1 MATMNTIDLNTAKA
15 FLTQHFPQG
24 GKVLCA
30 LSGGLD
36 SMCLTHFL
44 LSQEGFEVAAA
55 HFNHRLRGE
64 ASDADQFFVENW
76 CMQHRVPFF
85 VGEGDTRAHAAETG
99 KSMEEAARDLR
110 YEFLTQVAEENGF
123 DAILT
128 AHHADDNA
136 ETVLLNLLRGTGT
149 AGLGGIPAVRG
160 NIYRPFLSL
169 TRETLA
175 AYAAEHGIPHVE
187 DATNEEEIAARNIL
201 RRRVMPVL
209 RDLNPRAAEHISRAA
224 AIAAADSGVLDA
236 LAAETAAQGTAE
248 ALRSAPEAVA
258 SRAALLL
265 LGQAAGGR
273 KDLTAVHAAMLLDLA
288 RAGRGEAHFPRNV
301 HARVSSDG
309 RLILWRQE
317 ERAETLA
324 IKPGQSVLWGHW
336 RVSLREDSGGS
347 ALTLPEDAALSVT
360 GWESR
365 DRMTLPGSRGSRSVK
380 RLCADHGISPMERDT
395 LPVLRVGEQAAAM
408 AHLGVN
414 LEFAPQNDQ
423 KTVYIRFEKTTK
435 GDNT

>member
-1 MATMNTIDLNTAKA
+1 MATMNTIDMRAA
-15 FLTQHFPQG
+15 EEFLGKHFPQG

-36 SMCLTHFL
+36 SMCLTYFML
-44 LSQEGFEVAAA
+44 AQEGFDVAAA

-64 ASDADQFFVENW
+64 ASDADQLFVENW
-76 CMQHRVPFF
+76 CMQNRVPFF

-99 KSMEEAARDLR
+99 KSIEETARDLR

-160 NIYRPFLSL
+160 RIYRPFLSL

-175 AYAAEHGIPHVE
+175 SYAAGNGIPHVE

-209 RDLNPRAAEHISRAA
+209 RELNPRAAEHISRAA
-224 AIAAADSGVLDA
+224 AIAAADNDVLDA
-236 LAAETAAQGTAE
+236 LAAETAKQGTTE
-248 ALRSAPEAVA
+248 ALRAAPEAVA
-258 SRAALLL
+258 SRAALIL
-265 LGQAAGGR
+265 LGDAAGSR
-273 KDLTAVHAAMLLDLA
+273 KDLTSVHAQMLLELA

-301 HARVSSDG
+301 HARVDADG
-309 RLILWRQE
+309 RLILWRREQQPQS
-317 ERAETLA
+317 LA
-324 IKPGQSVLWGHW
+324 IKPGQSILWGDW
-336 RVSLREDSGGS
+336 RVSLYEGGS
-347 ALTLPEDAALSVT
+347 GYALTLPQGAVLSVT

-380 RLCADHGISPMERDT
+380 RLCADRGISPMERDT

-408 AHLGVN
+408 ARLGLN
-414 LEFAPQNDQ
+414 LEFAPKNDQ

>member
-1 MATMNTIDLNTAKA
+1 MATMNTIDLGSAEV
-15 FLTQHFPQG
+15 FLRKHFPRG
-24 GKVLCA
+24 ARVLCA

-44 LSQEGFEVAAA
+44 LSLEGFEVTAA
-55 HFNHRLRGE
+55 HFNHRLRGA
-64 ASDADQFFVENW
+64 ASDADQLFVENW
-76 CMQHRVPFF
+76 CMQNRVPFF
-85 VGEGDTRAHAAETG
+85 VGEGDTPAHAAETG
-99 KSMEEAARDLR
+99 KSIEEAARDLR

-160 NIYRPFLSL
+160 SIYRPFLSL

-175 AYAAEHGIPHVE
+175 AYAAENGIPHVE
-187 DATNEEEIAARNIL
+187 DATNNEEIAARNIL

-209 RDLNPRAAEHISRAA
+209 RELNPRAAEHISRTA
-224 AIAAADSGVLDA
+224 AIAAAEREVLDA
-236 LAAETAAQGTAE
+236 LAAETAAKGTAK
-248 ALRSAPEAVA
+248 ALCSAPEAVA

-273 KDLTAVHAAMLLDLA
+273 KDLTAVHAEMLLDLA
-288 RAGRGEAHFPRNV
+288 RAGHGEAHFPRNV
-301 HARVSSDG
+301 RAAVTPDG
-309 RLILWRQE
+309 RLTFQRQE
-317 ERAETLA
+317 EPAAALSIR
-324 IKPGQSVLWGHW
+324 PGQSVCRGQW
-336 RVSLREDSGGS
+336 RISLGADQEGFP
-347 ALTLPEDAALSVT
+347 LVLPAEGTLSVT
-360 GWESR
+360 GWDPR

-380 RLCADHGISPMERDT
+380 RLCAERGISPTERDT
-395 LPVLRVGEQAAAM
+395 LPVLRINGGIAAM
-408 AHLGVN
+408 AHLGTT
-414 LEFAPQNDQ
+414 LEFAPRSDE
-423 KTVYIRFEKTTK
+423 KAVYIRFEKITK

>member
-1 MATMNTIDLNTAKA
+1 MATMNTIDLGSAEA
-15 FLTQHFPQG
+15 FLRRHFPRG
-24 GKVLCA
+24 ARVLCA

-44 LSQEGFEVAAA
+44 LSLEGFEVAAA
-55 HFNHRLRGE
+55 HFNHRLRG
-64 ASDADQFFVENW
+64 ADSDADQLFVENW

-85 VGEGDTRAHAAETG
+85 VGEGDTSAHAAETG

-149 AGLGGIPAVRG
+149 AGLGGIPAIRG
-160 NIYRPFLSL
+160 LIYRPFLSL

-175 AYAAEHGIPHVE
+175 AYAAAHGIPHVE
-187 DATNEEEIAARNIL
+187 DATNGEEIAARNIL

-224 AIAAADSGVLDA
+224 AIAAAESELLDT
-236 LAAETAAQGTAE
+236 LATETAKKGTAE
-248 ALRSAPEAVA
+248 ALCSAPEAVA

-265 LGQAAGGR
+265 LGDATGSR
-273 KDLTAVHAAMLLDLA
+273 KDLTAHHAEMLLRLA
-288 RAGRGEAHFPRNV
+288 RAGRGEAHFPRNIRAV
-301 HARVSSDG
+301 VSDG
-309 RLILWRQE
+309 RLVFHRQE
-317 ERAETLA
+317 ELPKTLA
-324 IKPGQSVLWGHW
+324 IRPGQSLSRGDW
-336 RVSLREDSGGS
+336 RISLGADNGGCP
-347 ALTLPEDAALSVT
+347 LTLPAEGTLSLT
-360 GWESR
+360 GWEPR

-380 RLCADHGISPMERDT
+380 RLCAERGISPAERDT
-395 LPVLRVGEQAAAM
+395 LPVLRVNGQIAAM
-408 AHLGVN
+408 ALLGTT
-414 LEFAPQNDQ
+414 LEFAPQNDEN
-423 KTVYIRFEKTTK
+423 TVYIRFEKTTK
-435 GDNT
+435 GDTT